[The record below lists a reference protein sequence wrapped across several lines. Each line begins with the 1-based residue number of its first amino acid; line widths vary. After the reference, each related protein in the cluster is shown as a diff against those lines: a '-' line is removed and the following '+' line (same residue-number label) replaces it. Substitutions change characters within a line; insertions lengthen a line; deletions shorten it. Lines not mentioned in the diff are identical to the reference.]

1 MPVTR
6 SGLWYG
12 MDAAAACEPF
22 EPYMQS
28 AVEACNIEKLKTKYV
43 VKQNGKSIVC
53 LNLESISPQSKEF
66 KVISKASVVA

>member
-12 MDAAAACEPF
+12 TYAAAACEPF

-28 AVEACNIEKLKTKYV
+28 AVEACNVENL
-43 VKQNGKSIVC
+43 Q
-53 LNLESISPQSKEF
+53 LNMLLSRMENR
-66 KVISKASVVA
+66 